1 MWKAGAGRGL
11 RPLESPFSQQ
21 SCRDPPSQGP
31 HEAPEPPP
39 PRLVGQRERAAY
51 FQRHFLPVESGQFP
65 WGTAARNGLCT
76 QIPVQISW
84 RLREEGT
91 PTSFEGRFE
100 EPPHPSSGGEAAEA
114 TGEAGCCRL
123 GPPFPG
129 PHPTDNLLL
138 SPADDRS
145 LAEEKGLR
153 CQNPDCMDKG
163 RAAKVG
169 SQRAWGLL
177 GAEGTGR

>member
-1 MWKAGAGRGL
+1 MDPWN
-11 RPLESPFSQQ
+11 
-21 SCRDPPSQGP
+21 PPSPSSPAGILQVRGP
-31 HEAPEPPP
+31 TRSLSHPPP
-39 PRLVGQRERAAY
+39 PSRLVGQRERAAY

-65 WGTAARNGLCT
+65 WGTATRKGLCK
-76 QIPVQISW
+76 QIPEQISQ
-84 RLREEGT
+84 RLREKGT
-91 PTSFEGRFE
+91 LTSFEGRFE
-100 EPPHPSSGGEAAEA
+100 ELPHPSSGGEAAEA
-114 TGEAGCCRL
+114 MGEAGCCCL

-153 CQNPDCMDKG
+153 CQNPDCMDKR

-169 SQRAWGLL
+169 S
-177 GAEGTGR
+177 